1 MFRNMA
7 AGDAQRVW
15 FPEMIERLRF
25 HWHPGMSFD
34 AIIELRD
41 DLDTMLHRIRSERR
55 IRPPVF
61 KCPHCG
67 HRGEGAAPHVSA
79 RAMILSLLRFGI
91 APAEA
96 THALEKTWAVYR
108 KENGLDLYGKTLQP
122 IPAGAAC
129 CARPQSDQPG

>member
-1 MFRNMA
+1 MFKNMA

-15 FPEMIERLRF
+15 FPEMIEKLRSQ
-25 HWHPGMSFD
+25 WHPDMSFD
-34 AIIELRD
+34 AIVELRD
-41 DLDTMLHRIRSERR
+41 DLDAMLQRIRSERH

-67 HRGEGAAPHVSA
+67 HRGEGAAPHVST

-91 APAEA
+91 APAEP

-122 IPAGAAC
+122 IPAGVAC
-129 CARPQSDQPG
+129 CSRPQYDQPG